1 MRWFVIGR
9 PGFASK
15 RSIVL
20 ILCILM
26 WGLTGCLVLRR
37 QKIPVAAAPAALAW
51 QTASLQELLGK
62 IKAQQDAIQTAD
74 LAATIEP
81 SVSSPAKG
89 EIVTYR
95 DVRAFILM
103 RKPFSLRMIG
113 LYPVVQNKA
122 FDMASDGER
131 FRLYIPAKNRFI
143 IGMSREGGARSKST
157 LENLRPQ
164 HILDAL
170 LINGPEPGK
179 EEAALEAF
187 AEAEAESSYYIVH
200 ILRSMPEHGLVLA
213 RNIWFERRKLS
224 LVRLQVFDDDGEM
237 VTDVH
242 YSNYAQFSGIT
253 YPQEIVVDRPKDLY
267 GLRLSL
273 TKLEFNQPVG
283 NDKFLLEQPPGTE
296 LINLGRQSLPEK
308 ANKVG

>member
-1 MRWFVIGR
+1 MRWFPMGS
-9 PGFASK
+9 PGFAGK
-15 RSIVL
+15 RSATVL
-20 ILCILM
+20 ILWILV
-26 WGLTGCLVLRR
+26 WSLTGCMVLRR
-37 QKIPVAAAPAALAW
+37 QKIPVAAASAAPVW
-51 QTASLQELLGK
+51 QTASLPELLEK
-62 IKAQQDAIQTAD
+62 IKVQQDAIQTAD

-89 EIVTYR
+89 EIVTYH

-103 RKPFSLRMIG
+103 RKPSFLRMIG
-113 LYPVVQNKA
+113 LFPVVQNKA
-122 FDMASDGER
+122 FDMASDGEG
-131 FRLYIPAKNRFI
+131 FRLYIPTKNRFI
-143 IGMSREGGARSKST
+143 IGKSRDGGTRSKSA

-187 AEAEAESSYYIVH
+187 AEKESSYYIVH
-200 ILRSMPEHGLVLA
+200 ILRALPEHGFLLA
-213 RNIWFERRKLS
+213 RNIWFERRRLS
-224 LVRLQVFDDDGEM
+224 LVRLQIFDDGGEM
-237 VTDVH
+237 VTDVR
-242 YSNYAQFSGIT
+242 YSGYAQFSGIS

-273 TKLEFNQPVG
+273 TKLVFNQPLG

-296 LINLGRQSLPEK
+296 LINLDRQSLPEK
-308 ANKVG
+308 ENKVG